1 MQIIAPSINIPDA
14 IAITM
19 KSSADETTKKTWAS
33 LIDESVYT
41 SDDVDIGDIDAV
53 SRDFIVVKRGFVK
66 IHYYYIPVS
75 KVEGW
80 DGNVLWLKIT
90 EEEVIRKYQRDDTI
104 PDPSRYYVK
113 DYPIYTTMYYP
124 DLTMIPSR
132 YTRPSYKSAS
142 TNITDT
148 MNTTQSCPDDDTLH
162 IYHCDLC
169 NESEFKT
176 EDELSD
182 HVSIQHK

>member
-1 MQIIAPSINIPDA
+1 
-14 IAITM
+14 M
-19 KSSADETTKKTWAS
+19 KSSADETTKKTWIA

-53 SRDFIVVKRGFVK
+53 SRDFIVVKRGFVN

-90 EEEVIRKYQRDDTI
+90 EEEVIRKYERDDI
-104 PDPSRYYVK
+104 VPDPSRYYVK
-113 DYPIYTTMYYP
+113 DDPRYTTVYYP
-124 DLTMIPSR
+124 ELTMIPSK
-132 YTRPSYKSAS
+132 YTRSLYKSA
-142 TNITDT
+142 TTT
-148 MNTTQSCPDDDTLH
+148 VTAAMNTIQPPSDNVSPV
-162 IYHCDLC
+162 YRCDLC
-169 NESEFKT
+169 NESKFKT
-176 EDELSD
+176 EDELSN

>member
-1 MQIIAPSINIPDA
+1 
-14 IAITM
+14 M
-19 KSSADETTKKTWAS
+19 KSSADKTTKKTWAS

-41 SDDVDIGDIDAV
+41 SDDVDIGDIYAV
-53 SRDFIVVKRGFVK
+53 SRDFIVIKRGFVN

-90 EEEVIRKYQRDDTI
+90 EEEVIKKYQRDDI
-104 PDPSRYYVK
+104 VPDPSRYYVK
-113 DYPIYTTMYYP
+113 DYPKYTTMYYP
-124 DLTMIPSR
+124 ELTMIPSR
-132 YTRPSYKSAS
+132 YTRPSYKFAAN
-142 TNITDT
+142 TTTITAT
-148 MNTTQSCPDDDTLH
+148 MNTTQSCSKDTLH
-162 IYHCDLC
+162 VYHCDLC

-176 EDELSD
+176 EDELSG